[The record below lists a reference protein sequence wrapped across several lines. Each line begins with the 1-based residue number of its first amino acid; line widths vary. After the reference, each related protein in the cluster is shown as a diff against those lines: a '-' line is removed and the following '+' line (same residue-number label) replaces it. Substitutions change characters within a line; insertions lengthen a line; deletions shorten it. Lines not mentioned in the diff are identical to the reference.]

1 MAIEVGKNDLKE
13 VVRSLGPQ
21 GFLAMLDTSLTE
33 KKMKPEQVSIAELW
47 RACTG
52 DAPISAY
59 TTLEDDFRNIAE
71 TVIKEDLN
79 AMGSTLFAK
88 ATGALINSKV
98 RGAYDITPGIGDRL
112 VTVLP
117 SKMKNE
123 TIVGFTNM
131 DTVDEVD
138 EGGEYPQVGF
148 QELYFTGTNK
158 KYGAI
163 ISITEETIKFDQTAQ
178 ILDRAGRIGERAKLY
193 KEKLIIDGVV
203 GPAINSS
210 TNSIFKPL
218 GTAAVPY
225 STSARTTLAQ
235 GGACGPNG
243 ATGHADI
250 NHASLQALRTLA
262 MENYGEQGTTDFIN
276 LAMQGWIMLT
286 PVELADEAYEVV
298 TTPKT
303 PFSNDNAENFWR
315 QFGFIPVASPF
326 LTTATTWLLG
336 DFKKDFILTEV
347 FPLQIFRL
355 ARGGSEEFNR
365 DIVAG
370 FKVRWMG
377 GILQIDSRHSYKC
390 E

>member
-52 DAPISAY
+52 DAPISSY
-59 TTLEDDFRNIAE
+59 TTLEDDFRTIAE
-71 TVIKEDLN
+71 TTIKEDLN

-98 RGAYDITPGIGDRL
+98 RDAFDITPAIGERL
-112 VTVLP
+112 VTTIP
-117 SKMKNE
+117 SKLKNE

-131 DTVDEVD
+131 DTVEEVD

-148 QELYFTGTNK
+148 QELYFTVTNK

-163 ISITEETIKFDQTAQ
+163 ISITEETIKFDQTAL
-178 ILDRAGRIGERAKLY
+178 ILDRAGRIGERARLF
-193 KEKLIIDGVV
+193 KEKTIVEAV
-203 GPAINSS
+203 FGPAVASA
-210 TNSIFKPL
+210 TNSVFKPL
-218 GTAAVPY
+218 GTAAILY
-225 STSARTTLAQ
+225 GTAARTTLAQ
-235 GGACGPNG
+235 GGTGGANG
-243 ATGHADI
+243 ATGHTDI
-250 NHASLQALRTLA
+250 NHASLQAITTLV
-262 MENYGEQGTTDFIN
+262 MEQYGEQGTTDFIN
-276 LAMQGWIMLT
+276 LAMQGWILLT
-286 PVELADEAYEVV
+286 PWELYDEAWETV

-315 QFGFIPVASPF
+315 QFRYVPLSSPF
-326 LTTATTWLLG
+326 LTSATTWLLG
-336 DFKKDFILTEV
+336 DFRKDFVWTEV
-347 FPLQIFRL
+347 FPLQVFRL
-355 ARGGSEEFNR
+355 ARGTEIEFTR
-365 DIVAG
+365 DIVAAY
-370 FKVRWMG
+370 KVRLMG
-377 GILQIDSRHSYKC
+377 GIGAIDYRHSYKC